1 MLLKRPWSL
10 KSVMLRLSEQFPVD
24 ASDDPEGALDMHE
37 AAAALAVS
45 VRTLQRW
52 RSNGLVFRHVRFPN
66 GEVRLGIL
74 QQSLRMFREHGGRHM
89 QRAAGFTR
97 IAPEEARELL
107 DRANLLMS
115 RGHSLNQAALE
126 VSAESVRAHETIRQ
140 LIRRHRGQRGPVRG
154 FGGRVRDHERA
165 LVLKAVDRGVDVSLI
180 ALRIGRSTPSTRRI
194 GAEARAE
201 RLRRLRPVWIEMPAF
216 EQADAE
222 HVLLGARDVVRAP
235 EPALRAASPREL
247 VDRLRR
253 DDAAPDSLLLPA
265 MNLQLRIAAR
275 QIDVLPRTPPV
286 GRLDEIETRLRRADQ
301 LRRRVGESVLSSA
314 VGRVEQHVGGRLTQ
328 LSDGEL
334 AEWLGFCI
342 NVVSATIDGFD
353 PTARGELEPRL
364 DRLVA
369 LEADKL
375 IALRER
381 GGVRFSSAS
390 GQAAP
395 RTEGAPERFMKCPAL
410 GLAGWLQARLER
422 LDPVSREVVCG
433 RYGLLQEQ
441 PLTQSEL
448 ADRVGRSNRAITSTL
463 AAALRVLHR
472 PEGA

>member
-1 MLLKRPWSL
+1 
-10 KSVMLRLSEQFPVD
+10 
-24 ASDDPEGALDMHE
+24 
-37 AAAALAVS
+37 
-45 VRTLQRW
+45 
-52 RSNGLVFRHVRFPN
+52 
-66 GEVRLGIL
+66 
-74 QQSLRMFREHGGRHM
+74 
-89 QRAAGFTR
+89 
-97 IAPEEARELL
+97 
-107 DRANLLMS
+107 
-115 RGHSLNQAALE
+115 
-126 VSAESVRAHETIRQ
+126 
-140 LIRRHRGQRGPVRG
+140 
-154 FGGRVRDHERA
+154 
-165 LVLKAVDRGVDVSLI
+165 
-180 ALRIGRSTPSTRRI
+180 
-194 GAEARAE
+194 
-201 RLRRLRPVWIEMPAF
+201 MPAF

-253 DDAAPDSLLLPA
+253 DDAAPESLLLPA